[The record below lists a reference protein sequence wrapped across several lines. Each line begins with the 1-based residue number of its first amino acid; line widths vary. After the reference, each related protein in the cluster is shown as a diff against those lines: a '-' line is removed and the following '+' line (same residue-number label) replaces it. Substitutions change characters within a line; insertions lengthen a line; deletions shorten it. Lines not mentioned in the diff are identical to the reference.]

1 MDEACC
7 PYELMLKIKAILPE
21 EEWDNPMLEKIKNH
35 EVLLKWLNKGYTL
48 TEYLLSISYN
58 KNNEYM
64 IGILLDKGLI

>member
-1 MDEACC
+1 
-7 PYELMLKIKAILPE
+7 
-21 EEWDNPMLEKIKNH
+21 MLEKIKNH
-35 EVLLKWLNKGYTL
+35 EVLLKWLSRGYTL